1 MLAELTIFVIM
12 LACAVIPFVWLT
24 RLVRG
29 GRTGAALTVGSVI
42 GGALAISLF
51 AAGRPFGVD
60 PVQAMG
66 LAMLLLVPALLG
78 CLAGGLLG
86 WLLRRRDDRRV

>member
-1 MLAELTIFVIM
+1 MAELTIIAIM
-12 LACAVIPFVWLT
+12 LACAGIPLVWLT
-24 RLVRG
+24 QLVRSGRG
-29 GRTGAALTVGSVI
+29 GLALTIGSIV
-42 GGALAISLF
+42 GGALAVALF

-66 LAMLLLVPALLG
+66 VSLLVLLPALLG

-86 WLLRRRDDRRV
+86 WIMRRRDDRRI